1 MSVRANDLGRAAV
14 RCSVM
19 LLFVLASTVP
29 GRDRT
34 SLVRASID
42 VPTPSASST
51 PTLANSTSYRH
62 QSVVDSLRAP
72 GFASPLPPAVKVT
85 TPPPAPSYGT
95 FVNRTSRDLVASGAS
110 RDCEHTRVNVTGGGA
125 NRGAG
130 PETDAPGNFLK
141 FAILLPKQPNKRRDI
156 RILSTVLPV
165 IEMATRV
172 VTAPGGLLQKFRIEI
187 DHRDTQCSS
196 TYGALG
202 AFDIFLTRKPDVF
215 FGPICDYVIA
225 PISRYSSVWGIPVIT
240 TGGLT
245 EAFTLKVPNYRTLT
259 RMTGNYHAFGLMMR
273 EIHRH
278 YNWTIQAYLYHE
290 WDEKSGL
297 GFTDCSMALTSINRA
312 IGGNETS
319 YWSSFDE
326 ETAQHADYVRKL
338 RKIGERARKRR
349 AKLFLFYLGMDESA

>member
-1 MSVRANDLGRAAV
+1 
-14 RCSVM
+14 
-19 LLFVLASTVP
+19 
-29 GRDRT
+29 T
-34 SLVRASID
+34 SLVHASID
-42 VPTPSASST
+42 VPEPVSSPST
-51 PTLANSTSYRH
+51 PARAVNSTRYRQ

-72 GFASPLPPAVKVT
+72 APVKVT
-85 TPPPAPSYGT
+85 APPYGN
-95 FVNRTSRDLVASGAS
+95 FVNRSSRDIVGSGVS
-110 RDCEHTRVNVTGGGA
+110 HDCEHPRVNVSDGGGTA
-125 NRGAG
+125 NRGAW
-130 PETDAPGNFLK
+130 TDTDTRGNFLK
-141 FAILLPKQPNKRRDI
+141 FAILLPEQPNKRRDI

-172 VTAPGGLLQKFRIEI
+172 VTAPGGLLQNFRIEI

-202 AFDIFLTRKPDVF
+202 AFDIFLTRKPGDEAGFQDIAQVRCSLALRNGAFGIKSNRVDVF

-225 PISRYSSVWGIPVIT
+225 PIARYSSVWGIPVIT

-259 RMTGNYHAFGLMMR
+259 RMTGNYQAFGLMMR

-297 GFTDCSMALTSINRA
+297 GFTDCSMAITSINRA

-319 YWSSFDE
+319 YWTSFDE
-326 ETAQHADYVRKL
+326 ETARHADYLHKL
-338 RKIGERARKRR
+338 RKIGERA
-349 AKLFLFYLGMDESA
+349 